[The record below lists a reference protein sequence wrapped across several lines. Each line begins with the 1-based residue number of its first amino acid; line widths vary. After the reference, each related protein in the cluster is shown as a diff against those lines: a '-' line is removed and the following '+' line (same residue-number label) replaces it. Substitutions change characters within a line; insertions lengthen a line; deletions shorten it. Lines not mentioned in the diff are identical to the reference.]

1 MKKLF
6 SAILILALCV
16 CTFAGCGDKDNSD
29 GKDSNKDKGSS
40 SFTVEGVG
48 NDENADYTVSG
59 DVTVAI
65 NLSRPTDYEAVLDKF
80 QELYPN
86 VNLIIDYFSGSD
98 VADEYLANKAATN
111 ELPDVVFD
119 EAGKLPIYVR
129 QGWVY
134 PITEFV
140 KNDPAYADIDSG
152 LMETYTYCGEVYA
165 LPNSLTFQTMVLNN
179 DILDELNL
187 DHPELDWTLEDYES
201 LLKAATNNT
210 YSGTETLDFW
220 TDYGSALFK
229 GVGEKWGYNNK
240 TRQFN
245 LTGSLLEAVKVM
257 QRLNSLPGVV
267 ANTLHSTKDTSGETD
282 YAKKFGSD
290 TSSTA
295 FNTGRVLLE
304 SSGTWK
310 YASLESTIS
319 YNWEMWTT
327 PQDEAGRI
335 CLHADHSFMC
345 STTENPEAAFQLLRF
360 LTYSPEG
367 NYTRLAMYAEEN
379 EGVYLLNDRIY
390 FPATQNAEVLKRFS
404 ELDAATEVDLYFMDN
419 IANSF
424 RGDPFKYVPEY
435 NEIHYS
441 YLKGTISNLA
451 KGGSD
456 PTSQITTLQST
467 VNKLMS
473 DAWANF
479 ETEVKKVQSDFK
491 AKH

>member
-1 MKKLF
+1 MKKYL
-6 SAILILALCV
+6 SLVLALCMLM
-16 CTFAGCGDKDNSD
+16 CTALAGCGGDDKKTESKESTASGEFVVEGL
-29 GKDSNKDKGSS
+29 GKDEYANY
-40 SFTVEGVG
+40 E
-48 NDENADYTVSG
+48 VSG

-98 VADEYLANKAATN
+98 VAEEYLSNKAATG

-134 PITEFV
+134 PITELV
-140 KNDPAYADIDSG
+140 KDDPYFNEVDSG
-152 LMETYTYCGEVYA
+152 LIETYTYCGELYA
-165 LPNSLTFQTMVLNN
+165 LPNSLTFQTMVINN

-187 DHPELDWTLEDYES
+187 DHPELDWTLDDYYE
-201 LLKAATNNT
+201 LLKAATNDK
-210 YSGTETLDFW
+210 YSGTETLTFW
-220 TDYGSALFK
+220 TDYGSGLFK
-229 GVGEKWGYNNK
+229 GVGEKWGYSNAN
-240 TRQFN
+240 RNFN

-257 QRLNSLPGVV
+257 QTLNALPGVV
-267 ANTLHSTKDTSGETD
+267 ADTMHSTKDTNGQTD
-282 YAKKFGSD
+282 YAKKFGAD
-290 TSSTA
+290 TANTA
-295 FNTGRVLLE
+295 FNTGRVLME

-310 YASLESTIS
+310 YASLDSTLT

-345 STTENPEAAFQLLRF
+345 STTDNPEAAFELLRF

-367 NYTRLAMYAEEN
+367 NYVRLAMYAEEN
-379 EGVYLLNDRIY
+379 EDAYILNDRLY
-390 FPATQNAEVLKRFS
+390 FPATTNAEVLARFE
-404 ELDAATEVDLYFMDN
+404 ELDAVTEVDLYFMDN

-441 YLKGTISNLA
+441 YLKSMITTLSTGGT
-451 KGGSD
+451 D
-456 PTSQITTLQST
+456 PTSQITSAQPT
-467 VNKLMS
+467 VNKLIS
-473 DAWANF
+473 EAWTNF
-479 ETEVKKVQSDFK
+479 ENEVKKVQADFK
-491 AKH
+491 AKG

>member
-1 MKKLF
+1 MKKYLSF
-6 SAILILALCV
+6 ILVIVMCLTAL
-16 CTFAGCGDKDNSD
+16 AGCGEKKDT
-29 GKDSNKDKGSS
+29 GKDKGNKPSGTGE
-40 SFTVEGVG
+40 FVVEGVG
-48 NDENADYTVSG
+48 EDANADYTVSG
-59 DVTVAI
+59 DVKVAI

-86 VNLIIDYFSGSD
+86 VTLIIDYFSGSD
-98 VADEYLANKAATN
+98 TADEYLASKAATN

-129 QGWVY
+129 QGWVH

-140 KNDPAYADIDSG
+140 KDDPAYKDVDPG
-152 LMETYTYCGEVYA
+152 LMETYTYCGEIYA

-187 DHPELDWTLEDYES
+187 DHPELDWTLADYEQ
-201 LLKAATNNT
+201 LLKDATNNT
-210 YSGTETLDFW
+210 YSGTETLSFW

-229 GVGEKWGYNNK
+229 GSGEKWGYDNA

-257 QRLNSLPGVV
+257 QKLNSLPGVV
-267 ANTLHSTKDTSGETD
+267 ADTLHSTKDSSGDTD

-290 TSSTA
+290 TASTA

-310 YASLESTIS
+310 FASLDQTLS

-327 PQDEAGRI
+327 PQDEKGRI

-345 STTENPEAAFQLLRF
+345 STTKNPEAAFQLLRF

-367 NYTRLAMYAEEN
+367 NFVRLAMYDEKN
-379 EGVYLLNDRIY
+379 EDAYILNDRLY
-390 FPATQNAEVLKRFS
+390 FPATQNAEVLERFE
-404 ELDAATEVDLYFMDN
+404 ELDAVTEVDMYFMDN
-419 IANSF
+419 VANSF

-441 YLKGTISNLA
+441 YLKKTIDTLA
-451 KGGSD
+451 KGGTD
-456 PTSQITTLQST
+456 PTSQITSLQST
-467 VNKLMS
+467 VNKLMTE
-473 DAWANF
+473 AWANY
-479 ETEVKKVQSDFK
+479 EAEVKKIQASK
-491 AKH
+491 